1 MKTPSHLRALLPS
14 REDLALV
21 QRHWKGD
28 ILAGVTVGIVAL
40 PLALAFGISSGLGA
54 APGIVTA
61 IVAGAVAAI
70 FGGSHLQVSGP
81 TGAMVVVL
89 APLVATHGAQV
100 VPLLSVMAGIMVVA
114 GGLLGLGRSISLIPW
129 PVVEGFTLGIATII
143 FLQQV
148 PTALGVSADPAL
160 NTAVATGL
168 AITQSSFP
176 TAGVTLAL
184 ALLVAVVTL
193 LAPRVHRAL
202 PGSLIG
208 VIIATTA
215 AEWLALDVPRI
226 GEIPS
231 SLPLPQIPAFSLP
244 LLQELLIPAAA
255 VALLAGIESLL
266 AARVAAGMVAGGTYQ
281 PDREL
286 FGQGLA
292 NIASGVFGGM
302 PATGAI
308 ARTAVNIRSGGRS
321 RLSPLLHAVLLL
333 GVVGLASGAVGKIPL
348 SALAGVLM
356 VTALRMTSA
365 ATVRAV
371 MRSTRSDASVF
382 VLTAA
387 VTIVLDLLWAI
398 ALGVLVAVVL
408 MLRKLSARS
417 GIYREEILGEA
428 HPEDSSIAILRIDG
442 AMFFAVS
449 DRILA
454 EASALT
460 GVRVVIL
467 RLSRVGV
474 MDATGARGLA
484 EIVTMLQDKGMDV
497 LIKGLSPS
505 HRPLAIRLG
514 LLSAIGRRDHVF
526 DEMDTAL
533 ARARAIVR
541 RRREEDEAARL
552 LELERWKERDNPEV
566 LLDGEE
572 RPGWLARAR
581 RPRLRGPA
589 ESDRR

>member
-308 ARTAVNIRSGGRS
+308 ART
-321 RLSPLLHAVLLL
+321 
-333 GVVGLASGAVGKIPL
+333 
-348 SALAGVLM
+348 
-356 VTALRMTSA
+356 
-365 ATVRAV
+365 
-371 MRSTRSDASVF
+371 
-382 VLTAA
+382 
-387 VTIVLDLLWAI
+387 
-398 ALGVLVAVVL
+398 
-408 MLRKLSARS
+408 
-417 GIYREEILGEA
+417 
-428 HPEDSSIAILRIDG
+428 
-442 AMFFAVS
+442 
-449 DRILA
+449 
-454 EASALT
+454 
-460 GVRVVIL
+460 
-467 RLSRVGV
+467 
-474 MDATGARGLA
+474 
-484 EIVTMLQDKGMDV
+484 
-497 LIKGLSPS
+497 
-505 HRPLAIRLG
+505 
-514 LLSAIGRRDHVF
+514 
-526 DEMDTAL
+526 
-533 ARARAIVR
+533 
-541 RRREEDEAARL
+541 
-552 LELERWKERDNPEV
+552 
-566 LLDGEE
+566 
-572 RPGWLARAR
+572 
-581 RPRLRGPA
+581 
-589 ESDRR
+589 

>member
-1 MKTPSHLRALLPS
+1 M
-14 REDLALV
+14 V

-28 ILAGVTVGIVAL
+28 ILAGITVGIVAL

-89 APLVATHGAQV
+89 APLVATYGAEV
-100 VPLLSVMAGIMVVA
+100 VPLLSVMAGIMVLV

-143 FLQQV
+143 FLQQI
-148 PTALGVSADPAL
+148 PSALGVTADPAL
-160 NTAVATGL
+160 NTVVASGL
-168 AITQSSFP
+168 AILESTWG
-176 TAGVTLAL
+176 T
-184 ALLVAVVTL
+184 AVVTL
-193 LAPRVHRAL
+193 GLAMLVVAVTILAPRLHRAL

-208 VIIATTA
+208 VIVATLIA
-215 AEWLALDVPRI
+215 ELLRLDVPRI

-231 SLPLPQIPAFSLP
+231 TLPIPHIPSFTLP

-255 VALLAGIESLL
+255 VALLAAIESLL

-292 NIASGVFGGM
+292 NIAAGVFGGM

-321 RLSPLLHAVLLL
+321 RLSPMLHAVLLL
-333 GVVGLASGAVGKIPL
+333 GVVALASGAVSRIPL

-356 VTALRMTSA
+356 VTALRMTSKS
-365 ATVRAV
+365 TVKAV

-387 VTIVLDLLWAI
+387 VTIALDLLWAI

-408 MLRKLSARS
+408 MLRKLSSRS
-417 GIYREEILGEA
+417 GIYREEIPGEK
-428 HPEDSSIAILRIDG
+428 HEEDSSIAILRLDG

-449 DRILA
+449 DRLLT
-454 EASALT
+454 EAGRLT

-474 MDATGARGLA
+474 MDATGARGIS
-484 EIVTMLQDKGMDV
+484 EIVTMLQDKGMEV
-497 LIKGLSPS
+497 LIKGLSPT
-505 HRPLAIRLG
+505 HRPLVERLG
-514 LLSAIGRRDHVF
+514 LLAAVGRRDHLF
-526 DEMDTAL
+526 DEMAAAL
-533 ARARAIVR
+533 ARAREIVR
-541 RRREEDEAARL
+541 RQRSEEEAERL
-552 LELERWKERDNPEV
+552 RTLESWKEREDPEA
-566 LLDGEE
+566 LADGSE
-572 RPGWLARAR
+572 RSGWLYRSR
-581 RPRLRGPA
+581 RPKGTAKP
-589 ESDRR
+589 